1 MMQIILHAII
11 DQEEEEDVEK
21 GEEIPLRWID
31 MEDEEEGEEEED
43 NGGYP
48 LKEDFFSA
56 AKFFALPESVR
67 PGTENCRECALC
79 KTNYIVGN
87 AGHACGLCYDCIEI
101 KRAQKTLVWEG
112 HDVIW
117 EEREVK
123 VNAMV
128 DLNLNL
134 KRDQFK

>member
-11 DQEEEEDVEK
+11 DQEEEEDAEK

-56 AKFFALPESVR
+56 AKFLHFPNRCVLEPKTAGYAPFARLTTLWGML
-67 PGTENCRECALC
+67 GTHAACA
-79 KTNYIVGN
+79 TI
-87 AGHACGLCYDCIEI
+87 A
-101 KRAQKTLVWEG
+101 
-112 HDVIW
+112 
-117 EEREVK
+117 
-123 VNAMV
+123 
-128 DLNLNL
+128 
-134 KRDQFK
+134 